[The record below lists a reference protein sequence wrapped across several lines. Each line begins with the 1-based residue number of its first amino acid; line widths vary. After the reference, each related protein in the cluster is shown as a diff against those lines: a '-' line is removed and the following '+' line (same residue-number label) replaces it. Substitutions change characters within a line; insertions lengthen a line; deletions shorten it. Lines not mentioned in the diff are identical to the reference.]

1 MRKGTTIRR
10 TLFDNRKKALDLKN
24 VYLTKSEKQIMHAFW
39 QTDHPLSCTE
49 LLSICELRNW
59 KDRSIFSMLN
69 DLLDKGL
76 LQSVG
81 FVRIGKTYARTFTPT
96 MSQVEYWG
104 EVINQEHMSSSQ
116 LSELTDLLAS
126 YQRSLDL
133 A

>member
-1 MRKGTTIRR
+1 M
-10 TLFDNRKKALDLKN
+10 KN
-24 VYLTKSEKQIMHAFW
+24 LTKSEKEIMNVLWGAERALTHAEIVSACVERKW
-39 QTDHPLSCTE
+39 
-49 LLSICELRNW
+49 RA
-59 KDRSIFSMLN
+59 KSIFSMLN

-81 FVRIGKTYARTFTPT
+81 FVRSGKTYARTFTPT